1 VLVWVWKR
9 ERERLTRHSKH
20 VCIYHMLLLLFH
32 LRLENYKRAEIV
44 EGKKYFIRENF
55 AITKYCLNIAQFYF
69 IILNFKL
76 IKSNPNFAFLQ
87 SASKCNIAIAKVRND
102 KAEFLFPMKLS
113 SSEHTKVQFKVCYAS
128 FFFVI

>member
-1 VLVWVWKR
+1 VSLKER

-44 EGKKYFIRENF
+44 EGEKYFIRENF
-55 AITKYCLNIAQFYF
+55 GITKYCLNIAQFYF

-76 IKSNPNFAFLQ
+76 IKSNQNSAFCNLFQNVILRLQ
-87 SASKCNIAIAKVRND
+87 RYEMIKRSL
-102 KAEFLFPMKLS
+102 FFPMKLS

-128 FFFVI
+128 FFCYLS